1 MFLVLSAVAAYCAAD
16 VDGLR
21 RRADALHSEGKN
33 DSALTVAAEAA
44 EAALRGRDT
53 VALVGLYSSMG
64 VYLRTMGRL
73 DEALARY
80 GEALAM
86 CTTEGYRRRAGEQG
100 RQEAAG
106 LYLNLATLHVDLQHK
121 KEAAYYA
128 RLAAEWAGRCSD
140 KAFKAQLL
148 AQDGLIMLMCGDN
161 AAASAMLSEAYST
174 AVAGGDHASALS
186 AAAYMVAVADRS
198 GGGEAEALWR
208 GRCRELEG
216 KVGDTMALVAY
227 YQIMCSLEMNHGRWR
242 QAIALFDKI
251 LSTKGV
257 DGMPFVVYDCYN
269 NMHDAWAGLGEWR
282 KAYECLGKAAALKDS
297 LFEADK
303 AESMRELDVKYQAK
317 EKELALARS
326 EADLARTRMYLAF
339 AALVMLV
346 CVVLVSMYVQ
356 AQRRKA
362 REREAEFARL
372 KADTDRRLTQRYVE
386 GLESER
392 LRLAK
397 ELHDGVCND
406 LYTVELVLSRQVISR
421 QVISR
426 QADKPLADKLS
437 ADKLSA
443 DKPLADKLSAD
454 KQTSRRA
461 DKPLADKLSADKQ
474 TSRQADEPLADELLA
489 DKQTGQISSSAG
501 LLVDSSAEKQVSSSA
516 GLLVDSSAE
525 KQVCSSAGL
534 LVDSSA
540 EKQVDSSAEK
550 TVSMLREC
558 RERARR
564 ISHELMPPEFSYA
577 DISLVLEDYVARTAE
592 ASGCDITFAAEPADA
607 DWGGV
612 ADAVALELYRIT
624 QEALANALKHSG
636 AGRVSVALG
645 LDGGVLTLAVADD
658 GNAGG
663 KPGAGIGRR
672 TMKQRADS
680 VGGKLAF
687 ERADGKNIVK
697 FIFSMHN

>member
-1 MFLVLSAVAAYCAAD
+1 MTFRRIFVTVFLVLSAVAAYCAAD

-33 DSALTVAAEAA
+33 DSALAVAAEAA
-44 EAALRGRDT
+44 EAARSGRDT

-80 GEALAM
+80 GEVLAM

-174 AVAGGDHASALS
+174 AVAGGDYASALS

-198 GGGEAEALWR
+198 GGGGAEALWR

-406 LYTVELVLSRQVISR
+406 LYTVELVLSRQ
-421 QVISR
+421 
-426 QADKPLADKLS
+426 AF
-437 ADKLSA
+437 
-443 DKPLADKLSAD
+443 SAD
-454 KQTSRRA
+454 KQTSGQA
-461 DKPLADKLSADKQ
+461 DKP
-474 TSRQADEPLADELLA
+474 LA

-501 LLVDSSAEKQVSSSA
+501 LLVDSSAEKQISSSA

-525 KQVCSSAGL
+525 KQISSSAGL
-534 LVDSSA
+534 LVNSSA
-540 EKQVDSSAEK
+540 EKDLSAE
-550 TVSMLREC
+550 VGMLREC

-636 AGRVSVALG
+636 AGRISVALG

-697 FIFSMHN
+697 FILSIHNS

>member
-161 AAASAMLSEAYST
+161 AAASDMLSEAYST

-406 LYTVELVLSRQVISR
+406 LYTVELVLRQADK
-421 QVISR
+421 QTSR
-426 QADKPLADKLS
+426 QADEPLADKLS

-443 DKPLADKLSAD
+443 DKLS
-454 KQTSRRA
+454 
-461 DKPLADKLSADKQ
+461 ADKLSADKQ
-474 TSRQADEPLADELLA
+474 TSRQADKPLA

-501 LLVDSSAEKQVSSSA
+501 LLVD
-516 GLLVDSSAE
+516 LSAE

-534 LVDSSA
+534 LVDLSA
-540 EKQVDSSAEK
+540 EVG
-550 TVSMLREC
+550 MLREC

-697 FIFSMHN
+697 FILSMHN

>member
-33 DSALTVAAEAA
+33 DSALAVAAEAA

-174 AVAGGDHASALS
+174 AVAVGDYASALS

-421 QVISR
+421 Q
-426 QADKPLADKLS
+426 ADKPLADKLS

-454 KQTSRRA
+454 KQTSRQA
-461 DKPLADKLSADKQ
+461 DKP
-474 TSRQADEPLADELLA
+474 LA

-501 LLVDSSAEKQVSSSA
+501 LLVD
-516 GLLVDSSAE
+516 LSAE

-534 LVDSSA
+534 LVDLSA
-540 EKQVDSSAEK
+540 EVG
-550 TVSMLREC
+550 MLREC

-697 FIFSMHN
+697 FILSMHN

>member
-33 DSALTVAAEAA
+33 DSALAVAAEAA

-161 AAASAMLSEAYST
+161 AAASDMLSEAYST

-406 LYTVELVLSRQVISR
+406 LYTVELVLSRQVLSR

-426 QADKPLADKLS
+426 QADKP
-437 ADKLSA
+437 
-443 DKPLADKLSAD
+443 
-454 KQTSRRA
+454 
-461 DKPLADKLSADKQ
+461 
-474 TSRQADEPLADELLA
+474 LA

-501 LLVDSSAEKQVSSSA
+501 LLVD
-516 GLLVDSSAE
+516 LSAE

-534 LVDSSA
+534 LVDLSA
-540 EKQVDSSAEK
+540 EVG
-550 TVSMLREC
+550 MLREC

-607 DWGGV
+607 DWGSV

-697 FIFSMHN
+697 FILSMHN

>member
-406 LYTVELVLSRQVISR
+406 LYTVELVLRQADK
-421 QVISR
+421 QTSR
-426 QADKPLADKLS
+426 QADEPLADKLS

-443 DKPLADKLSAD
+443 DKLS
-454 KQTSRRA
+454 
-461 DKPLADKLSADKQ
+461 ADKLSADKQ
-474 TSRQADEPLADELLA
+474 TSRQADKPLA

-501 LLVDSSAEKQVSSSA
+501 LLVD
-516 GLLVDSSAE
+516 LSAE

-534 LVDSSA
+534 LVDLSA
-540 EKQVDSSAEK
+540 EVG
-550 TVSMLREC
+550 MLREC

-697 FIFSMHN
+697 FILSMHN

>member
-1 MFLVLSAVAAYCAAD
+1 MTFRRIFVTVFLVLSAVAAYCAAD

-33 DSALTVAAEAA
+33 DSALAVAAEAA
-44 EAALRGRDT
+44 EAALSGRDT

-174 AVAGGDHASALS
+174 AVAGGDYASALS

-198 GGGEAEALWR
+198 GGGGAEALWR

-227 YQIMCSLEMNHGRWR
+227 YQIMCGLEMNHGRWR

-326 EADLARTRMYLAF
+326 EADLAQTRMYLAF

-356 AQRRKA
+356 AQRRKV

-406 LYTVELVLSRQVISR
+406 LYTVELVLRQADKQTSRQVISR

-426 QADKPLADKLS
+426 QADK
-437 ADKLSA
+437 LSA
-443 DKPLADKLSAD
+443 DKPSAD
-454 KQTSRRA
+454 KQTSGQA
-461 DKPLADKLSADKQ
+461 DKP
-474 TSRQADEPLADELLA
+474 LA

-516 GLLVDSSAE
+516 GLLVNSSAE
-525 KQVCSSAGL
+525 KDL
-534 LVDSSA
+534 
-540 EKQVDSSAEK
+540 SAEK

-592 ASGCDITFAAEPADA
+592 VSGCDITFAAEPADA

-636 AGRVSVALG
+636 AGRISVALG

-697 FIFSMHN
+697 FILSIHNS

>member
-1 MFLVLSAVAAYCAAD
+1 MTFRRIFVTVFLVLSAVAAYCAAD

-33 DSALTVAAEAA
+33 DSALAVAAEAA
-44 EAALRGRDT
+44 EAALSGRDT

-326 EADLARTRMYLAF
+326 EADLAQTRMYLAF

-437 ADKLSA
+437 V
-443 DKPLADKLSAD
+443 DKLSAD
-454 KQTSRRA
+454 KQTSRQA

-474 TSRQADEPLADELLA
+474 TSRQADEPLAD
-489 DKQTGQISSSAG
+489 KQTGQISSSAG
-501 LLVDSSAEKQVSSSA
+501 LLVDLSAEV
-516 GLLVDSSAE
+516 G
-525 KQVCSSAGL
+525 
-534 LVDSSA
+534 
-540 EKQVDSSAEK
+540 
-550 TVSMLREC
+550 MLREC

-636 AGRVSVALG
+636 AGRISVALG

-697 FIFSMHN
+697 FILSMHN